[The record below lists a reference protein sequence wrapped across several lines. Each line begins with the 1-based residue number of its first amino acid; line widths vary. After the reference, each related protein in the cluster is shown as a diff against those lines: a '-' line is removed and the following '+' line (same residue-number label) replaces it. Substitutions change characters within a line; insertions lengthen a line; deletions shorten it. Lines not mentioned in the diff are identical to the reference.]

1 MVGHY
6 GWLRA
11 CRLFQDQKVRKQ
23 NPGPGRQMTLPLQEK
38 DSTVKCKDC
47 GAFGHTAR
55 SLRCPMK
62 RWQGALAP
70 LPLGS
75 RLGKENLEARKLQ
88 DPPTPGTPNTAE
100 REEEERQRKEEQQR
114 KLLQRFPRRP
124 RDQHPQSWK
133 EELEPGHCLRVF
145 YWMER
150 RFSHLAS
157 LCGLLLQH
165 PNMPVLIHTSK
176 RKSLQNP
183 GHPRG
188 SPTRKDDVRSTRP
201 AVPLISRNLAQ
212 ASKGSIETPGKR
224 YAQTLTPTCVN
235 PPKKPRLSPVQTPPE
250 STPTADLGAF
260 LNLPPPPSTAG
271 RGPRVAARVSRKTPA
286 QGQGFDLQ
294 PPPDRSPSRSVRA
307 VAAAHPPPII
317 HVPGQPLRMLFLR
330 EGEGRWSCR
339 YTAPPSPWPA
349 ERPAPPAQSPSIDQK
364 PEGHAVPGPRS
375 ILYDGLQVSS
385 SSEESD
391 WDEDTSSN

>member
-1 MVGHY
+1 MAGHY

-23 NPGPGRQMTLPLQEK
+23 NAGPGRQTAAAPQET
-38 DSTVKCKDC
+38 DSMVKCKDC

-62 RWQGALAP
+62 RWQGALVP

-75 RLGKENLEARKLQ
+75 RLGKENLAWKLQ

-124 RDQHPQSWK
+124 RGQQPQSWK
-133 EELEPGHCLRVF
+133 EELEPGHWLR
-145 YWMER
+145 
-150 RFSHLAS
+150 
-157 LCGLLLQH
+157 
-165 PNMPVLIHTSK
+165 MPFFT
-176 RKSLQNP
+176 
-183 GHPRG
+183 
-188 SPTRKDDVRSTRP
+188 
-201 AVPLISRNLAQ
+201 VPLILHSYLYVCQEVGRNM
-212 ASKGSIETPGKR
+212 E
-224 YAQTLTPTCVN
+224 
-235 PPKKPRLSPVQTPPE
+235 KPRLRSVQTPPE

-286 QGQGFDLQ
+286 QGQCFDRQ
-294 PPPDRSPSRSVRA
+294 PPADRSPSRSVCA
-307 VAAAHPPPII
+307 ESAAHHPPITCG
-317 HVPGQPLRMLFLR
+317 PGQPLRMLFLR
-330 EGEGRWSCR
+330 EGEGCWSCR
-339 YTAPPSPWPA
+339 YTVPRSPRPA
-349 ERPAPPAQSPSIDQK
+349 QRPAPPAQSPAMNQE

-375 ILYDGLQVSS
+375 VLYDDLQVS

-391 WDEDTSSN
+391 WDEDTSGT